1 MMRLTLVAGLLAGTV
16 ALSAQSPRGVDPAT
30 LARPATDSWP
40 TYNGDYSGRRFS
52 PLTGITDANVD
63 ALSLAWVYR
72 VNIGQG
78 VNSIKGTP
86 LMVDGVI
93 YLTVPDHVWAIDAR
107 TGRELWHHVWQS
119 TGGIHIANR
128 GVAVAGDALF
138 YETPD
143 CHLVSLSIADG
154 QERWRKS
161 ICDLD
166 QYYYGSVAPVIVG
179 NHVIAGVSGDDLDIP
194 GYVQS
199 HDPATGEMQWRWYVV
214 PQKAGDPGSESWPNA
229 EAAKHGGGMT
239 WQPITYDPELNLIYV
254 TTGNPQP
261 VIAHANRAGDNLY
274 TASIVALNPD
284 TGKMAWYFQSSPHDT
299 HDWDSTQTAVLFD
312 GEVAGQPRK
321 LLAQAARN
329 GHFFVLDRATGKA
342 LVSSEYVKTNW
353 SRGYDAAGQPI
364 PDEKKMPQVD
374 GALVSP
380 DQGGATNWHS
390 PSFSPATGL
399 FYVSNARAYSIFY
412 LYDEG
417 ENPQGWGGT
426 DRGGWSE
433 SMITAV
439 DYATGKPKWVHRWEG
454 SARSGLLTTAGNLL
468 FAGGPSQD
476 LVALN
481 ATTGEALWHA
491 RLNAAVSNGAITY
504 EMDGI
509 QYVLVGA
516 GDMLWSFAMQHRH

>member
-1 MMRLTLVAGLLAGTV
+1 VKQILVAAALAG
-16 ALSAQSPRGVDPAT
+16 SAVLGAQAPRGPDPAT
-30 LARPATDSWP
+30 FAKPATDAWP

-52 PLTGITDANVD
+52 PLTKITDANVN

-78 VNSIKGTP
+78 VSSIKGTP
-86 LMVDGVI
+86 LMVDGVV

-107 TGRELWHHVWQS
+107 TGREIWHYAWQS

-138 YETPD
+138 FETPD
-143 CHLVSLSIADG
+143 CHLVSLGIADG
-154 QERWRKS
+154 KERWRKS

-166 QYYYGSVAPVIVG
+166 QYYYGSVAPVVVR

-194 GYVQS
+194 GYIQS
-199 HDPATGEMQWRWYVV
+199 HDPQTGEMQWRWYVV
-214 PQKAGDPGSESWPNA
+214 PQNPGDPGSETWPNP

-239 WQPITYDPELNLIYV
+239 WQPVTYDPDLNLIYV

-261 VIAHANRAGDNLY
+261 VIAHSNRAGDNLF

-299 HDWDSTQTAVLFD
+299 HDWDSTQTPILFD
-312 GEVAGQPRK
+312 GQIDGQPRK

-353 SRGYDAAGQPI
+353 ASGYDAKGQPI
-364 PDEKKMPQVD
+364 PDPAKMPQVA

-380 DQGGATNWHS
+380 DQGGATNWNS

-399 FYVSNARAYSIFY
+399 FYVSGSRAFSVYY

-433 SMITAV
+433 TMVTAV
-439 DYATGKPKWVHRWEG
+439 DYKTGKPKWVHRWEG
-454 SARSGLLTTAGNLL
+454 SARSGLLATAGNLL
-468 FAGGPSQD
+468 FAGGPSND

-481 ATTGEALWHA
+481 ATTGDALWHA
-491 RLNAAVSNGAITY
+491 RLNASVSNGAITY
-504 EMDGI
+504 EMDGT

-516 GDMLWSFAMQHRH
+516 ADMLWAFAMKYGGR